1 MYSTTRVART
11 ALLLL
16 IMGAGSFITPLHAE
30 VVNIDV
36 NELQK
41 LLDSGIPIVDV
52 RRPDE
57 WESTGVIDQ
66 SELLT
71 FFDEKGAYNADAWL
85 ASLDKVVS
93 RGEPVILICRSGN
106 RSNMITRWLSDKM
119 GYDTV
124 YNVTDGILSWQA
136 DGGQTVKP

>member
-1 MYSTTRVART
+1 MYLTKRFART

-16 IMGAGSFITPLHAE
+16 AVGSGSFFTNLHAE
-30 VVNIDV
+30 VVNIGNV
-36 NELQK
+36 ELQK
-41 LLDSGIPIVDV
+41 LMDSGIPIVDV

-57 WESTGVIDQ
+57 WESTGVINQ

-71 FFDEKGAYNADAWL
+71 FFDEKGAYDADAWL
-85 ASLDKVVS
+85 ASLDKVVP

-106 RSNMITRWLSDKM
+106 RTKMISHWLSDKM

-124 YNVTDGILSWQA
+124 YSVSDGILSWQA